1 MEPIRKIT
9 NEQKD
14 KALGHLF
21 PSLLPFQN
29 FDFVSPLHQFFS
41 VFQLLSVF
49 DNFSSHL
56 YIFYFTFYILTCWDI
71 SNSTFKQQ
79 STINL
84 IWFWTQFWVNS
95 INPFFSC
102 LGQRWPWP
110 QYVFLPFF
118 IFSWFHSH
126 LIFAWFLLAV
136 LQYSETTMIDETQHM
151 ATVIPTINLFAVYQ

>member
-21 PSLLPFQN
+21 PSLLPFHN

-56 YIFYFTFYILTCWDI
+56 YIFYFTFYILTCWDV

-79 STINL
+79 S
-84 IWFWTQFWVNS
+84 IWFDFELSFGSTLLILFFLLGSKMTQASVC
-95 INPFFSC
+95 FF
-102 LGQRWPWP
+102 
-110 QYVFLPFF
+110 PFF
-118 IFSWFHSH
+118 IFSRFHSH

-136 LQYSETTMIDETQHM
+136 FLYSETTMINETQLM
-151 ATVIPTINLFAVYQ
+151 ATVIATINLFAVYQ

>member
-21 PSLLPFQN
+21 PSLLPFHN
-29 FDFVSPLHQFFS
+29 FDFASPLHQFFS

-79 STINL
+79 L
-84 IWFWTQFWVNS
+84 IWFEFELSFGSTLS
-95 INPFFSC
+95 ILFFFL
-102 LGQRWPWP
+102 LGSNMTLAPVRFSS
-110 QYVFLPFF
+110 FLH
-118 IFSWFHSH
+118 IFMISQSPD
-126 LIFAWFLLAV
+126 FAWFLLAV

-151 ATVIPTINLFAVYQ
+151 PTIIPTTNLFAMYQ

>member
-1 MEPIRKIT
+1 MELIRKIT

-21 PSLLPFQN
+21 PSLLPFHN
-29 FDFVSPLHQFFS
+29 FDFVSPIHQFFS

-79 STINL
+79 S
-84 IWFWTQFWVNS
+84 IWFDFELSFGSTLLILFFLAWVKDDPGPS
-95 INPFFSC
+95 MFFFLSSYFHDFTVT
-102 LGQRWPWP
+102 W
-110 QYVFLPFF
+110 FLPDFF
-118 IFSWFHSH
+118 LQFCSTVK
-126 LIFAWFLLAV
+126 LLW
-136 LQYSETTMIDETQHM
+136 
-151 ATVIPTINLFAVYQ
+151 

>member
-14 KALGHLF
+14 MGFGHLF
-21 PSLLPFQN
+21 PSLLPFHN

-95 INPFFSC
+95 INPFF
-102 LGQRWPWP
+102 
-110 QYVFLPFF
+110 FLAWVKDDPGPSMFF
-118 IFSWFHSH
+118 FLSSYFHDFSH
-126 LIFAWFLLAV
+126 LILPDFFL
-136 LQYSETTMIDETQHM
+136 QFCS
-151 ATVIPTINLFAVYQ
+151 TVKLLW

>member
-1 MEPIRKIT
+1 MELIRKIT

-21 PSLLPFQN
+21 PSLLPFHN
-29 FDFVSPLHQFFS
+29 FDFVSPIHQFFS

-118 IFSWFHSH
+118 IFSWFQSPD
-126 LIFAWFLLAV
+126 FFL
-136 LQYSETTMIDETQHM
+136 QFCS
-151 ATVIPTINLFAVYQ
+151 TVKLLW

>member
-21 PSLLPFQN
+21 PSLLPFHN
-29 FDFVSPLHQFFS
+29 FDFVSPIHQFFS

-79 STINL
+79 ST
-84 IWFWTQFWVNS
+84 FWVNS
-95 INPFFSC
+95 INPFFLAWVKDDPGLSMFF
-102 LGQRWPWP
+102 
-110 QYVFLPFF
+110 FLSSYFQDFTVTWFF
-118 IFSWFHSH
+118 PD
-126 LIFAWFLLAV
+126 FLL
-136 LQYSETTMIDETQHM
+136 QFCS
-151 ATVIPTINLFAVYQ
+151 TVKLLW

>member
-21 PSLLPFQN
+21 PSLLPFHN
-29 FDFVSPLHQFFS
+29 FDFVSPLHHFFS

-95 INPFFSC
+95 INPFF
-102 LGQRWPWP
+102 
-110 QYVFLPFF
+110 
-118 IFSWFHSH
+118 
-126 LIFAWFLLAV
+126 FLLGSKMTLAPV
-136 LQYSETTMIDETQHM
+136 CFSSFLHIFMISQSPDFCLISSCSYFSIEKKRWKEIFLM
-151 ATVIPTINLFAVYQ
+151 FK

>member
-1 MEPIRKIT
+1 MQMEPIRKIT

-95 INPFFSC
+95 INPFFLAWVKDDPGLSMFF
-102 LGQRWPWP
+102 
-110 QYVFLPFF
+110 FLSSYFQDFTVTWFF
-118 IFSWFHSH
+118 PD
-126 LIFAWFLLAV
+126 FLL
-136 LQYSETTMIDETQHM
+136 QFCS
-151 ATVIPTINLFAVYQ
+151 TVKLLW

>member
-1 MEPIRKIT
+1 MQTGPTSKIT

-21 PSLLPFQN
+21 PSLLPFHN
-29 FDFVSPLHQFFS
+29 FDFVSPIHQFFS

-79 STINL
+79 SR
-84 IWFWTQFWVNS
+84 FWVNS
-95 INPFFSC
+95 INPFFSF
-102 LGQRWPWP
+102 LGQRWPRP

-118 IFSWFHSH
+118 IFSRFHSH

-136 LQYSETTMIDETQHM
+136 YMYTETTMIYETQHM
-151 ATVIPTINLFAVYQ
+151 ATVIPTTNLFAKYQ

>member
-1 MEPIRKIT
+1 MIGPNVMLHNAKF
-9 NEQKD
+9 QKD

-21 PSLLPFQN
+21 PTLLPFHN

-126 LIFAWFLLAV
+126 LILPDFFL
-136 LQYSETTMIDETQHM
+136 QFCS
-151 ATVIPTINLFAVYQ
+151 TVKLLW